1 MLATGSALVL
11 LLASSLAGA
20 LLLGVGC
27 AGASADPDPQAA
39 RDARARMVDE
49 VARLD
54 PQLSPRVLDVLR
66 EVPRH
71 RFMPGASLSD
81 AYWNGAH
88 PIGHGQ
94 TISQPTV
101 VAIMTDALAL
111 DGAERVLEIGT
122 GSGYQAAI
130 LAKLAREVYSIEL
143 VPALATSATER
154 LRALGYANVHVKQGD
169 GYLGWPE
176 HAPFDRILL
185 TAAPPELPDAL
196 VAQLR
201 DGGIIV
207 APVGE
212 REQMLYRWTKR
223 GDELKRETLGAVRFV
238 PMVESSPRG

>member
-1 MLATGSALVL
+1 MLASAPLIVL

-20 LLLGVGC
+20 LLLGVGR
-27 AGASADPDPQAA
+27 ASASGDADPPAA
-39 RDARARMVDE
+39 REARARMVAE
-49 VARLD
+49 VGRLD

-66 EVPRH
+66 TVPRH
-71 RFMPGASLSD
+71 RFMPGTSLRE
-81 AYWNGAH
+81 AYWNNAH

-111 DGAERVLEIGT
+111 DGDERVLEIGT
-122 GSGYQAAI
+122 GSGYQAAV

-143 VPALATSATER
+143 VAALATSATDR

-176 HAPFDRILL
+176 HAPFDRVLL

-201 DGGIIV
+201 DGGIVV

-212 REQMLYRWTKR
+212 RDQMLYRWTKR
-223 GDELKRETLGAVRFV
+223 GDALSRETLGAVRFV
-238 PMVESSPRG
+238 PMVEASPGG